1 MANFKMG
8 AIPTDSSLLLSY
20 KMEAGISDQS
30 YGLFIA
36 KMAGIPREILESA
49 EKMVQKMKEDGREI
63 EKALQDVDVNQLTP
77 IQAMLCLSELK
88 EIAQKR
94 GEEEREQLIHGNQFV
109 KIPSQELKRL
119 RIDAYPY
126 LM

>member
-20 KMEAGISDQS
+20 KMEA
-30 YGLFIA
+30 
-36 KMAGIPREILESA
+36 
-49 EKMVQKMKEDGREI
+49 GREI

-94 GEEEREQLIHGNQFV
+94 GEEEREQLLESFAV
-109 KIPSQELKRL
+109 KYGKK
-119 RIDAYPY
+119 
-126 LM
+126 

>member
-36 KMAGIPREILESA
+36 RMAGIPREILESA

-94 GEEEREQLIHGNQFV
+94 GEEEREQLLESFAV
-109 KIPSQELKRL
+109 KYGKK
-119 RIDAYPY
+119 
-126 LM
+126 